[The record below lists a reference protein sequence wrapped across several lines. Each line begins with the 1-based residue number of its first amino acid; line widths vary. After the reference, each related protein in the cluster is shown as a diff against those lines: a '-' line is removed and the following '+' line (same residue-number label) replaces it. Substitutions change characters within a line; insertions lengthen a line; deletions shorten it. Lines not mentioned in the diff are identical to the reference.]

1 MSEEVPLDPIL
12 TCKIETRAHINRV
25 RHYLHQAIDKLV
37 HRAEVHDASKMESP
51 ELEGFAA
58 SNTRLKEC
66 RFPSPEY
73 DASLAALKSTL
84 DHHYAHNR
92 HHPEHW
98 PNGVNDMTL
107 IDLVEMLCDWKAAT
121 ERQLDGNIRKSVE
134 HNAKK
139 HKMSPQLQQIFENTV
154 RELFEK

>member
-1 MSEEVPLDPIL
+1 MSDIPTLATAVD
-12 TCKIETRAHINRV
+12 TYRHIDRV
-25 RHYLHQAIDKLV
+25 RHYLHKMIAQLQQRAID
-37 HRAEVHDASKMESP
+37 HDASKLESP

-58 SNTRLKEC
+58 SNVNLAKC
-66 RFPSPEY
+66 KFPSPEY
-73 DASLAALKSTL
+73 DASLENLKSTL
-84 DHHYAHNR
+84 AHHYAHNR

-107 IDLVEMLCDWKAAT
+107 LDLVEMICDWKAAT
-121 ERQLDGNIRKSVE
+121 ERQLDGYIRKSVE

>member
-1 MSEEVPLDPIL
+1 MTNEVPLDPIL
-12 TCKIETRAHINRV
+12 ACKVETRAHINRV
-25 RHYLHQAIDKLV
+25 RHYLHEAIDKLV
-37 HRAEVHDASKMESP
+37 DRAEQHDASKMQNP

-58 SNTRLKEC
+58 AKQRLAEC

-73 DASLAALKSTL
+73 DASLVALKPTL

-107 IDLVEMLCDWKAAT
+107 IDLIEMLCDWKAAT

-134 HNAKK
+134 HNAWK
-139 HKMSPQLQQIFENTV
+139 HKMSPQLKGIFENTV
-154 RELFEK
+154 RELFGK